1 MGWQRRP
8 FFFIPMADLYALV
21 EQSVAG
27 LGVEVVDVERA
38 GKSLLRVTIDREDG
52 GARIEDCEAV
62 SRQLSRVFEVENIE
76 YARLEVGTPGTD
88 RPLRR
93 EADFRRFAGERVE
106 IKLREALAGRKVYAG
121 ILRTPQD
128 LADDDAPAPA
138 EGEAPVFGLEFEATK
153 GETQVLNFAL
163 DEIERAKLD
172 PVLDFKGKKR

>member
-1 MGWQRRP
+1 
-8 FFFIPMADLYALV
+8 MADLYALV

-38 GKSLLRVTIDREDG
+38 GKGLLRVTIDREDG

-93 EADFRRFAGERVE
+93 ESDFRRFAGERVE

-121 ILRTPQD
+121 ILRAPED
-128 LADDDAPAPA
+128 LAEEGAPAPA
-138 EGEAPVFGLEFEATK
+138 EGEAPVFGIEIDEPKTTKAKKATQ
-153 GETQVLNFAL
+153 GETQVLNFTL

-172 PVLDFKGKKR
+172 PVLDFKGRKR